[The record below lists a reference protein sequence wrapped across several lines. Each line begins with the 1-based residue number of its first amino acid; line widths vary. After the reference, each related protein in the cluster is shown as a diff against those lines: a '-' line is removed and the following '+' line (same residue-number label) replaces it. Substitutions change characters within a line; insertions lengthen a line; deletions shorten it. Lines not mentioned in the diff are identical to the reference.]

1 MVILNLTLLYYILK
15 LEMTYAGTCMYK
27 IFMNFVV
34 KIPRKSYWFF
44 YYIVLV
50 ICNVYKRT
58 KIVLLSL
65 YRVDII
71 NYFNE
76 NSQNVGKLFYVI
88 LYYVLSNKVL
98 SRHTCTVNSW
108 DSSNSNGSNTTHF
121 SKHLYVF
128 FVFFLSYLQSKTL
141 NTMHF

>member
-1 MVILNLTLLYYILK
+1 MYVQNIYEFCCKNSKKELLIFL
-15 LEMTYAGTCMYK
+15 LHCTC
-27 IFMNFVV
+27 
-34 KIPRKSYWFF
+34 
-44 YYIVLV
+44 

-98 SRHTCTVNSW
+98 SRHTCTVNS
-108 DSSNSNGSNTTHF
+108 
-121 SKHLYVF
+121 
-128 FVFFLSYLQSKTL
+128 
-141 NTMHF
+141 